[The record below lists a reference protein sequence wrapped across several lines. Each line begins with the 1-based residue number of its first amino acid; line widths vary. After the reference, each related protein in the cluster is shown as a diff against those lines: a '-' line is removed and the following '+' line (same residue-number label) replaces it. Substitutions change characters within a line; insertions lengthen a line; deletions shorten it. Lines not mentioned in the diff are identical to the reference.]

1 MNASSTGRV
10 IYVLATPAP
19 ENLGLISREQIQRMQ
34 PGALLALISRAHLVD
49 FAALVDAADKGK
61 IQAAIDVFPAEPVP
75 PDAAVRSVKNTILS
89 PHRAASIRRER
100 QAIGRMVVDELEVMA
115 KGLPPSL
122 MQVAQP
128 EIIDRRIGPAAS
140 RRAAQHTQ

>member
-1 MNASSTGRV
+1 MSTGRV

-19 ENLGLISREQIQRMQ
+19 ENLGLISREQIERMQ
-34 PGALLALISRAHLVD
+34 PGALLVLISRAHLVD

-61 IQAAIDVFPAEPVP
+61 IQVAIDVFPTEPVP
-75 PDAAVRSVKNTILS
+75 LDAAVRNVKNTILS

-100 QAIGRMVVDELEVMA
+100 QAIGRMVVDDLEVMA

-128 EIIDRRIGPAAS
+128 EIIDRRIGPFAK
-140 RRAAQHTQ
+140 T